1 MQYRIKLVLVT
12 LAVFVLS
19 GCFPSNDLTR
29 QEYLMQGKTMGTTY
43 NIKVVGENIDT
54 VKLQQGIDDKLK
66 QLNQEMSTYIKD
78 SELSRFLVM
87 AQEVVADFTRSVK
100 LPVIRVRRIS
110 L

>member
-78 SELSRFLVM
+78 SELSRFN
-87 AQEVVADFTRSVK
+87 QST
-100 LPVIRVRRIS
+100 S
-110 L
+110 LLSLIHI